1 VQRRHSIRLQSGTI
15 KTAILNKISVRHSS
29 KVVRHQLDIIN
40 MKTTERHHLKENEL
54 RNFAVQAGQTMA
66 ERRKETTGLIV
77 AALVIAALGIAYFGW
92 REHVQTKAH
101 GLLAQAMAVQDARVG
116 PPPAPGTPAGGLY
129 FPTERERSQAAL
141 TKFKTAADAYP
152 STDAGV
158 YARYQEGATSLALG
172 STPGAITAYE
182 QVIKESGD
190 NFYGQMARLGL
201 AEAQV
206 RAGQYDPAINTF
218 KELAQR
224 KDGPL
229 PVDGILMQL
238 GRTYLEAGKR
248 ADAQQTFN
256 RVVEEYPE
264 SPYTGEA
271 RKEIE
276 TLKKTSTT

>member
-1 VQRRHSIRLQSGTI
+1 
-15 KTAILNKISVRHSS
+15 
-29 KVVRHQLDIIN
+29 

-54 RNFAVQAGQTMA
+54 RNFARQTGIIVT
-66 ERRKETTGLIV
+66 ERRSETTILVAVVLVVGAVGL
-77 AALVIAALGIAYFGW
+77 GYFGW
-92 REHVQTKAH
+92 RERVQTKAH

-141 TKFKTAADAYP
+141 TKFKIAADAYP
-152 STDAGV
+152 STDAGI

-172 STPGAITAYE
+172 TTPGAIAAYE
-182 QVIKESGD
+182 QVIKEAGD
-190 NFYGQMARLGL
+190 GFYGQMARLGL
-201 AEAQV
+201 AEAQA
-206 RAGQYDPAINTF
+206 RAGQYDTAINTF

-238 GRTYLEAGKR
+238 GRTYLDAGKR

-256 RVVEEYPE
+256 RLVEEYPE
-264 SPYTGEA
+264 SPFSGDA
-271 RKEIE
+271 KKEID

>member
-1 VQRRHSIRLQSGTI
+1 
-15 KTAILNKISVRHSS
+15 
-29 KVVRHQLDIIN
+29 
-40 MKTTERHHLKENEL
+40 MKSTERHHLKENEL
-54 RNFAVQAGQTMA
+54 GRLARSARETVQT
-66 ERRKETTGLIV
+66 RRSETTSIVVGAVVV
-77 AALVIAALGIAYFGW
+77 AALAIGYFGW

-116 PPPAPGTPAGGLY
+116 PPPAPGTAAGGLY

-141 TKFKTAADAYP
+141 TKFKIAADAYP

-248 ADAQQTFN
+248 TDAQQTFN
-256 RVVEEYPE
+256 RLVEEYPE
-264 SPYTGEA
+264 SPFTGDA

-276 TLKKTSTT
+276 TLKKI

>member
-1 VQRRHSIRLQSGTI
+1 
-15 KTAILNKISVRHSS
+15 
-29 KVVRHQLDIIN
+29 

-54 RNFAVQAGQTMA
+54 RNFARTAGHA
-66 ERRKETTGLIV
+66 VSERRNETT
-77 AALVIAALGIAYFGW
+77 ALVAGIVVIGALALGYYGW

-141 TKFKTAADAYP
+141 TKFKVAADAYP
-152 STDAGV
+152 STDAGI

-172 STPGAITAYE
+172 TTPGAIAAYE

-190 NFYGQMARLGL
+190 GFYGQMARLGL
-201 AEAQV
+201 AEAQA
-206 RAGQYDPAINTF
+206 RAGQYDSAINTF

-238 GRTYLEAGKR
+238 GRTYLEAGKK

-256 RVVEEYPE
+256 KLVEEYPE
-264 SPYTGEA
+264 SPFSGDA

-276 TLKKTSTT
+276 TLKKVSTT

>member
-1 VQRRHSIRLQSGTI
+1 
-15 KTAILNKISVRHSS
+15 
-29 KVVRHQLDIIN
+29 
-40 MKTTERHHLKENEL
+40 MKTKERHHLKENEL
-54 RNFAVQAGQTMA
+54 RNFAVQAGQTLA
-66 ERRKETTGLIV
+66 ERRKETTTLIV
-77 AALVIAALGIAYFGW
+77 VAVVVAALGISYFGW
-92 REHVQTKAH
+92 RQHVQAKAH
-101 GLLAQAMAVQDARVG
+101 GLLAEAMAVQDARVG

-141 TKFKTAADAYP
+141 TKFKIAADAYP

-172 STPGAITAYE
+172 STPGAMTAYE

-190 NFYGQMARLGL
+190 SFYGQMARLGM

-248 ADAQQTFN
+248 ADAQQIFN
-256 RVVEEYPE
+256 RLVEEYPE
-264 SPYTGEA
+264 SPYTGDA

-276 TLKKTSTT
+276 TLKKAPTT

>member
-1 VQRRHSIRLQSGTI
+1 
-15 KTAILNKISVRHSS
+15 
-29 KVVRHQLDIIN
+29 
-40 MKTTERHHLKENEL
+40 MKTKERHHLKENEL

-66 ERRKETTGLIV
+66 ERRKETTTLIV

-92 REHVQTKAH
+92 RERVQSKAH

-141 TKFKTAADAYP
+141 TKFKIAADAYP

-172 STPGAITAYE
+172 STPGAITAYQ

-206 RAGQYDPAINTF
+206 RAGQYDPAINAF

-256 RVVEEYPE
+256 RLVEEYPE

-271 RKEIE
+271 RKEID
-276 TLKKTSTT
+276 TLKKVPTT

>member
-1 VQRRHSIRLQSGTI
+1 
-15 KTAILNKISVRHSS
+15 
-29 KVVRHQLDIIN
+29 
-40 MKTTERHHLKENEL
+40 MKTKERHHLKENEL
-54 RNFAVQAGQTMA
+54 RNFAVQAGQTIA
-66 ERRKETTGLIV
+66 ERRKETTTLIV
-77 AALVIAALGIAYFGW
+77 AAVAIAVLGIGYFGW

-101 GLLAQAMAVQDARVG
+101 GLLAEAMAVQDARVG

-129 FPTERERSQAAL
+129 FPTERERAQAAL
-141 TKFKTAADAYP
+141 TKFKIAADAYP

-172 STPGAITAYE
+172 STPAAIAAYE

-218 KELAQR
+218 KEMAQR

-248 ADAQQTFN
+248 TDAQQTFN
-256 RVVEEYPE
+256 RLVEEYPE
-264 SPYTGEA
+264 SPFSGDA

-276 TLKKTSTT
+276 TLKKSPTT

>member
-1 VQRRHSIRLQSGTI
+1 
-15 KTAILNKISVRHSS
+15 
-29 KVVRHQLDIIN
+29 
-40 MKTTERHHLKENEL
+40 MKTKERHHLKENEL
-54 RNFAVQAGQTMA
+54 RNLARQAGHTVS
-66 ERRKETTGLIV
+66 ERRAETTWLIAGV
-77 AALVIAALGIAYFGW
+77 VVVGALAIGYFGW

-141 TKFKTAADAYP
+141 TKFKIAADAYP
-152 STDAGV
+152 STDAGI

-172 STPGAITAYE
+172 GTPGAITAYE
-182 QVIKESGD
+182 QAVKQAGD
-190 NFYGQMARLGL
+190 GFYGQMARLGL
-201 AEAQV
+201 AEAQA
-206 RAGQYDPAINTF
+206 RAGQYDTAINTF

-238 GRTYLEAGKR
+238 GRTYLDAGKR

-256 RVVEEYPE
+256 RLVEEYPE
-264 SPYTGEA
+264 SPFSGDA
-271 RKEIE
+271 RREIE
-276 TLKKTSTT
+276 TLKKASTT